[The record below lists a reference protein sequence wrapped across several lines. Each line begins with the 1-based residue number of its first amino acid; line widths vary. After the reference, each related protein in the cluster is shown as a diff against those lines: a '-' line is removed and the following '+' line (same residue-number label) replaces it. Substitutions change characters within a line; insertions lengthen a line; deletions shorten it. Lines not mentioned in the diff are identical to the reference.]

1 MYVTPKAV
9 SICWI
14 NGSWLS
20 SSSGRVA
27 SSFVLRQH
35 LVAER
40 AALHIECDGKMVW
53 MFGIDHC
60 ESMVANP
67 QTALVARP
75 DDVLKFYG

>member
-20 SSSGRVA
+20 SSSGGRVA

-53 MFGIDHC
+53 MFGIDHLRKHGG
-60 ESMVANP
+60 ES
-67 QTALVARP
+67 P
-75 DDVLKFYG
+75 DRVGGLT